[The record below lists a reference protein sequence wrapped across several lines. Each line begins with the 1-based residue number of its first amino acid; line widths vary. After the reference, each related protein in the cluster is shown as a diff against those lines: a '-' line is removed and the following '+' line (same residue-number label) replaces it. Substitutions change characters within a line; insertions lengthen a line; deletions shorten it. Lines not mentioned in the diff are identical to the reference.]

1 MKLILTAL
9 LLTLSLLVCVSDGRA
24 QDADSASQTAESLRQ
39 QLFEVESKEVELKAR
54 VQQLDE
60 DLKPE
65 NIERYFAGV
74 GSTRPEELR
83 EQRRRQLTIQKDGVN
98 AQLAILSTS
107 RSRLETAIAEAD
119 SRAYQQSAQ
128 GFASSLV
135 NQIGGGRYHVGL
147 RLLIAIVLT
156 AILALVGLFF
166 VIRAQLKQN
175 ELH

>member
-1 MKLILTAL
+1 MKIILTSFV
-9 LLTLSLLVCVSDGRA
+9 LTLSLLLCVSDARA
-24 QDADSASQTAESLRQ
+24 QNPNSAAQTAETLRQ
-39 QLFEVESKEVELKAR
+39 QLREVESQEFELKAR
-54 VQQLDE
+54 LQQLNE

-65 NIERYFAGV
+65 NIESYFAGV

-98 AQLAILSTS
+98 AQLAILATS
-107 RSRLETAIAEAD
+107 HARLETAIADAD

-147 RLLIAIVLT
+147 RLLVAIVLS

-166 VIRAQLKQN
+166 AIRSQI
-175 ELH
+175 LHRNP